1 MVYECVHMCVRVER
15 RKILRDALGRSR
27 NLTQDVEAFLHG
39 VKVFQFSDLLLQL
52 HCLALLLFEFLLA
65 IVCAR

>member
-1 MVYECVHMCVRVER
+1 MYECVHMCVRRAQENMEGCAGKV
-15 RKILRDALGRSR
+15 

-52 HCLALLLFEFLLA
+52 HCLALLLFEFLLG